1 MMQESLLLTAFIM
14 GLAGGPHCIAMCGAA
29 CGGIA
34 QANGK
39 YAAVKFQ
46 AGRLLGYAS
55 LGAVAAASVNL
66 LAWFTS
72 QTSVVHPLWTF
83 FHVLVLGWGLLL
95 LAYARQPLWVD
106 HAGRRIWR
114 KVRQLSRVPGGV
126 VLTGMMWALMPCGL
140 LYSGVLVA
148 SLSGSAVQGALCM
161 AGFALGGSFSLLLGP
176 WLWVRLKNGS
186 RWLTDAHSMRVAGL
200 MLVIAAGWAIWMD
213 IAHQSSLYCI
223 VP

>member
-1 MMQESLLLTAFIM
+1 M

-39 YAAVKFQ
+39 YAALKFQ
-46 AGRLLGYAS
+46 VGRLLGYAS

-66 LAWFTS
+66 LAWFSS
-72 QTSVVHPLWTF
+72 QTSAVHPLWTF
-83 FHVLVLGWGLLL
+83 FHALVLGWGLLL
-95 LAYARQPLWVD
+95 LIYARQPLWVD
-106 HAGRRIWR
+106 HAGRRIWQ
-114 KVRQLSRVPGGV
+114 KVRQLSQVPGGV

-148 SLSGSAVQGALCM
+148 SLSGSPVQGALCM
-161 AGFALGGSFSLLLGP
+161 AGFALGGSLSLLLGP
-176 WLWVRLKNGS
+176 WLWIRLKNGS
-186 RWLTDAHSMRVAGL
+186 RWLTDTHSMRIAGL
-200 MLVIAAGWAIWMD
+200 LLVIAAGWAIWMD